1 MNYFVFTSAILTA
14 MWINE
19 TEAFHQFLTFT
30 PFNRHHPAHVNPSSS
45 KIIAATGTS
54 TSTSSS
60 RRRVLF
66 RMGKLDNKS
75 DDSIHPN
82 SKTNSKNHALIIE
95 DDQKVKSSYSTPV
108 QDRRKALETILTS
121 GSTITATTALSF
133 ILWSTKLQEASAATS
148 SSSSPPSTNSITDS
162 KSVLLD
168 QMASKFRRVPAFA
181 LVDGET
187 GTPFMILK
195 NTGVGT
201 GYFFTSYEGA
211 QTVLDGAKR
220 DAEKD
225 ADSKEM
231 WSNARISA
239 VSLEFALKLGKGR
252 PKAMAQNGVK
262 YGTVYDIIP
271 DAADLNDA
279 SSIDKSGVYTEQG
292 RVPLFYMDS
301 FETGPGEEG
310 GENRVPVFVT
320 KQDLLLQ
327 YTKKF
332 PNESNIPPI
341 QVFDLVD
348 AFDTMMNPEFTG
360 GKKGKGNSSDGRL
373 SMNLLPIPSSETRKK
388 AVEVEKAR
396 GKTSPYNLGEM
407 IAVGGVR

>member
-1 MNYFVFTSAILTA
+1 MMNYFVFASAVLTA

-19 TEAFHQFLTFT
+19 TEAFHQFLLST
-30 PFNRHHPAHVNPSSS
+30 PFNRHHLAHVSPSSS
-45 KIIAATGTS
+45 KIIAATGTI

-60 RRRVLF
+60 HRRVVF
-66 RMGKLDNKS
+66 RMGTLDNES
-75 DDSIHPN
+75 DESIYLN
-82 SKTNSKNHALIIE
+82 SKTTNSKNHALIIE
-95 DDQKVKSSYSTPV
+95 DDQKVKSSFSTSV
-108 QDRRKALETILTS
+108 QDRRKAIETILTS

-133 ILWSTKLQEASAATS
+133 ILWSTNLQQASAATS
-148 SSSSPPSTNSITDS
+148 PPSTTSITDNTN
-162 KSVLLD
+162 LLD
-168 QMASKFRRVPAFA
+168 KMASKFKRVPAFA

-195 NTGVGT
+195 NTGVAT

-225 ADSKEM
+225 EGSKEM
-231 WSNARISA
+231 WSKARISA

-271 DAADLNDA
+271 DAADLNVA
-279 SSIDKSGVYTEQG
+279 SSIDRSGVYTEQG

-310 GENRVPVFVT
+310 GENRIPVFLT
-320 KQDLLLQ
+320 KEDLLLQ

-332 PNESNIPPI
+332 PNESKIPPI

-360 GKKGKGNSSDGRL
+360 GRKGPVDSRL
-373 SMNLLPIPSSETRKK
+373 AMNLLPIPSSDTRKK